1 LRAPVFAAGVPIIF
15 RLVAEYLVGESNL
28 SLMWTP
34 CPEGLVNRRDIAGKG
49 VLVLLRQ
56 IFQQA

>member
-1 LRAPVFAAGVPIIF
+1 M
-15 RLVAEYLVGESNL
+15 AEYLVGESNL